1 MTTKTYIVPA
11 ISCSHC
17 THTIERELGF
27 VEGVENVQAEENTKK
42 VTVEV
47 NDAAV
52 LAEVE
57 ATLADIGYPPAQM
70 MQIE

>member
-1 MTTKTYIVPA
+1 MTTKTYIVPN

-17 THTIERELGF
+17 THTIERELNL
-27 VEGVENVQAEENTKK
+27 VEGVEQVQAEEATKK

-47 NDAAV
+47 TKPEV

-57 ATLADIGYPPAQM
+57 AMLAEIGYPPAQM